1 MNGQSVERLMD
12 VILQMKINLVHINE
26 TLHQQSYEIREQVG
40 AVFEEERK
48 SLERC
53 LAGIDEKL
61 KECAGYVDDFRQ
73 LHGTLSAI
81 REKLI
86 QLGTEPNALPAAL
99 PGEQLEDVI
108 LWRVRELRASGKLA
122 A

>member
-61 KECAGYVDDFRQ
+61 KECSGYVDDFRQ